1 MLQSKS
7 LPFLVVVAVA
17 AVVFLPVYILT
28 YLYPSIDK
36 LLIQDAEHHA
46 RSVASH
52 FSLHLDAAGEHLRY
66 RDITPELKQEIALT
80 VSNFS
85 LEKLKV
91 FSATGEI
98 LFSTAPEE
106 IGQVNDQDY
115 FRSVVMRGKNF
126 TKMVRRNTSTL
137 EGRTVTRDV
146 IETYVPIFGRD
157 RVVGAFEIYYD
168 ITELRE
174 MFGNLIHR
182 STIVIYGVSIL
193 LITSLLISLFIL
205 SKNIS
210 ARLRTEK
217 ALVER
222 EKELEGLVGQRTA
235 ELSAASLQMEE
246 DSRKRWEIEQDLR
259 VSEERYRALVE
270 MAGDAIFVADAD
282 SGLIT
287 DVNRKATELVGRRAP
302 ETVGRHLLSLH
313 PVDEGG
319 LYAELVKNNYSA
331 LPSDTPLYVQHS
343 SGRRIPV
350 EISSAI
356 LAHGDRRLLLAIFRD
371 ITRRMKIEEEL
382 RKAERLRTASL
393 LAGGI
398 AHDFNNLLTAIQ
410 ANVSMA
416 QQEAADSGTIG
427 KRLQGIEEA
436 VDRARGMTRQLLSF
450 AKGGRPVSKPVRLG
464 AIIRDSAA
472 FVLQGSGVKCD
483 WEIAADLWP
492 VNGDADQIS
501 QVISNIVINA
511 SQALQG
517 SGVCRIRGENV
528 TVGEGDRLD
537 LPPGRYI
544 RIDIRDEGPG
554 ISEDKL
560 DRIFEPF
567 YTTKPQGTGLGL
579 SSAQA
584 IVRQHEGRIRVE
596 SRAGEGTTFSV
607 FLPAVPGL
615 PAENGAEGGEGD
627 LKGAGRILVMDDEA
641 MIRDT
646 AANLL
651 DFFGYEV
658 DTAADGETA
667 VRMYKE
673 ALAGARPYAAVIL
686 DLTVSG
692 GMGGKEAARLLRE
705 IDPGARI
712 IVSSGYHTD
721 PVMASPREY
730 GFDGAVAKPYRMD
743 ELGKAVRAVLSGRA

>member
-1 MLQSKS
+1 
-7 LPFLVVVAVA
+7 
-17 AVVFLPVYILT
+17 
-28 YLYPSIDK
+28 
-36 LLIQDAEHHA
+36 
-46 RSVASH
+46 
-52 FSLHLDAAGEHLRY
+52 
-66 RDITPELKQEIALT
+66 
-80 VSNFS
+80 
-85 LEKLKV
+85 V
-91 FSATGEI
+91 FSANGEI
-98 LFSTAPEE
+98 LFSTDSEE

-126 TKMVRRNTSTL
+126 TKMVRRDTRTL

-174 MFGNLIHR
+174 MFGNIIHR
-182 STIVIYGVSIL
+182 STFVIYGVSIL
-193 LITSLLISLFIL
+193 LTTSLLISLFIL

-217 ALVER
+217 VLAER
-222 EKELEGLVGQRTA
+222 EEELEDLIGQRTA
-235 ELSAASLQMEE
+235 QLSAANLQMEE
-246 DSRKRWEIEQDLR
+246 DSRKRREIEQDLR
-259 VSEERYRALVE
+259 VAEERYRALVE
-270 MAGDAIFVADAD
+270 MAWDAIIIADAD

-287 DVNRKATELVGRRAP
+287 DVNRKATELIGRRAP
-302 ETVGRHLLSLH
+302 EIVGRHLLSLH

-319 LYAELVKNNYSA
+319 LYAGLVKNHYSSP
-331 LPSDTPLYVQHS
+331 PSDTLLYVQHS

-350 EISSAI
+350 EISAAI
-356 LAHGDRRLLLAIFRD
+356 LAHGGRRILLGIFRD
-371 ITRRMKIEEEL
+371 MTRRMKIEKEL
-382 RKAERLRTASL
+382 QKAEQLRTASL

-416 QQEAADSGTIG
+416 HQEAAGSGTIA
-427 KRLQGIEEA
+427 KRLEGIEEA
-436 VDRARGMTRQLLSF
+436 VNRARGMTRQLLSF
-450 AKGGRPVSKPVRLG
+450 ARGGRPVTKPVRLD

-483 WEIAADLWP
+483 CEIAPDLWP
-492 VNGDADQIS
+492 VNGDADQLS
-501 QVISNIVINA
+501 QVVNNIVINA

-517 SGVCRIRGENV
+517 RGVCRIRGENV
-528 TVGEGDRLD
+528 TIREDDRPG

-554 ISEDKL
+554 IPEDKL

-579 SSAQA
+579 SSAHA
-584 IVRQHEGRIRVE
+584 IVQQHGGGQIRVE
-596 SRAGEGTTFSV
+596 TRAGEGTTFSV
-607 FLPAVPGL
+607 FLPAVPG
-615 PAENGAEGGEGD
+615 PFGESGTASGEVD
-627 LKGAGRILVMDDEA
+627 LKGAGRVLVMDDEA

-646 AANLL
+646 AANQLN
-651 DFFGYEV
+651 FFGYEV

-673 ALAGARPYAAVIL
+673 ALAGPRPYAAVIL

-692 GMGGKEAARLLRE
+692 GMGGKEAAGILRG
-705 IDPGARI
+705 IDPDVRI
-712 IVSSGYHTD
+712 IVTSGYHAD
-721 PVMASPREY
+721 PVMTSPREY

-743 ELGKAVRAVLSGRA
+743 ELEKAVKAVLAGRV